1 MKTFSRIAAGI
12 LSCALL
18 LGMTSCGSKSK
29 EESKK
34 KLKILDTAYAVE
46 DYAMAINKDN
56 EGLKAAIDQA
66 LAELTEDGTI
76 PSIIEKYIPSGKT
89 IEKKESVT
97 SEYPEFT
104 TIEEGKLI
112 MATNAFFQPY
122 EYHEGNDIVGI
133 DPEIAKAVADKLGLE
148 LVIEDVEFDS
158 IIAGVQAG
166 KYDIGCAGMTVTED
180 RLKSVN
186 FSTPYATGVQSVIV
200 VEGSDI
206 TDVDK
211 LLEGNYKVGVQTGTT
226 GDIYMSSSPEDGGVG
241 EDRVERFAK
250 GNDAVIALQSGKIDA
265 VVIDNEPAKAFVA
278 AANK

>member
-1 MKTFSRIAAGI
+1 MKTLNRIAAAF
-12 LSCALL
+12 LSVALL
-18 LGMTSCGSKSK
+18 LGMTSCGQA
-29 EESKK
+29 KK
-34 KLKILDTAYAVE
+34 NLKILDTAYAVE
-46 DYAMAINKDN
+46 DYAMAISKEN
-56 EGLKAAIDQA
+56 EPLKAAIDQA
-66 LAELTEDGTI
+66 LKELTDDGTI

-89 IEKKESVT
+89 VEKKESVKG
-97 SEYPEFT
+97 EYPDFS
-104 TIEEGKLI
+104 TIQEGKLI
-112 MATNAFFQPY
+112 MATNAYFQPY
-122 EYHEGNDIVGI
+122 EYHEGDAIVGI

-200 VEGSDI
+200 VEGSEI

-211 LLEGNYKVGVQTGTT
+211 LLAGNYKVGVQTGTT
-226 GDIYMSSSPEDGGVG
+226 GDIYMSSSVEDGGVG

>member
-1 MKTFSRIAAGI
+1 MKTVNKIAAAF
-12 LSCALL
+12 LSVALL
-18 LGMTSCGSKSK
+18 LGMTSCGAA
-29 EESKK
+29 KK
-34 KLKILDTAYAVE
+34 NLKILDTAYAVE
-46 DYAMAINKDN
+46 DYAMAISKEN

-66 LAELTEDGTI
+66 LKELTEDGTI
-76 PSIIEKYIPSGKT
+76 PAIIEKYIPAGAT
-89 IEKKESVT
+89 IEKKESVKGD
-97 SEYPEFT
+97 YPEFT

-122 EYHEGNDIVGI
+122 EYHEGDNIVGI

-200 VEGSDI
+200 VEGSEI

-211 LLEGNYKVGVQTGTT
+211 LLAGTYKVGVQTGTT
-226 GDIYMSSSPEDGGVG
+226 GDIYMTDDIG

-250 GNDAVIALQSGKIDA
+250 GNDAIIALQSGKIDA

>member
-1 MKTFSRIAAGI
+1 MKTLNKIAAAF
-12 LSCALL
+12 LSAALL
-18 LGMTSCGSKSK
+18 IGMTSCGAT
-29 EESKK
+29 KK
-34 KLKILDTAYAVE
+34 NLKILDTAYAVE
-46 DYAMAINKDN
+46 DYAMAISKEN
-56 EGLKAAIDQA
+56 EPLKAAIDQA
-66 LAELTEDGTI
+66 LKELTDDGTI

-89 IEKKESVT
+89 VEKKESVKG
-97 SEYPEFT
+97 EYPDFS
-104 TIEEGKLI
+104 TIQEGKLI
-112 MATNAFFQPY
+112 MATNAYFQPY
-122 EYHEGNDIVGI
+122 EYHEGDAIVGI

-200 VEGSDI
+200 VEGSEI

-211 LLEGNYKVGVQTGTT
+211 LLAGNYKVGVQTGTT
-226 GDIYMSSSPEDGGVG
+226 GDIYMSSSVEDGGVG

>member
-1 MKTFSRIAAGI
+1 MKTLNKIAAAF
-12 LSCALL
+12 LSAALL
-18 LGMTSCGSKSK
+18 IGMTSCGAT
-29 EESKK
+29 KK
-34 KLKILDTAYAVE
+34 NLKILDTAYAVE
-46 DYAMAINKDN
+46 DYAMAISKEN
-56 EGLKAAIDQA
+56 EPLKAAIDQA
-66 LAELTEDGTI
+66 LKELTDDGTI

-89 IEKKESVT
+89 VEKKESAKG
-97 SEYPEFT
+97 EYPDFS
-104 TIEEGKLI
+104 TIQEGKLI
-112 MATNAFFQPY
+112 MATNAYFQPY
-122 EYHEGNDIVGI
+122 EYHEGDAIVGI

-200 VEGSDI
+200 VEGSEI

-211 LLEGNYKVGVQTGTT
+211 LLAGNYKVGVQTGTT
-226 GDIYMSSSPEDGGVG
+226 GDIYMSSSVEDGGVG